1 MSNQRYVQLPN
12 RNTVRVN
19 GDGQIVVTFDTDLN
33 DVFEMAGNDRESWL
47 AEMVTGEVDG
57 LSNISY
63 RIVGTSGPHGLT
75 IEAAG
80 TLGDIEVEE
89 LKEED
94 LATQEFEVRVTR
106 VSYGSRT
113 IRLSARTLDEARDI
127 ADDDAGNHTYNEQ
140 HSEYIID
147 ASPVQ

>member
-12 RNTVRVN
+12 GNTARVN
-19 GDGQIVVTFDTDLN
+19 DGKIVVTFEADLN
-33 DVFEMAGNDRESWL
+33 DVFEMAGNDLESWL

-80 TLGDIEVEE
+80 TLADIEVED
-89 LKEED
+89 LKEGD
-94 LATQEFEVRVTR
+94 IPLQEFEVQVTR
-106 VSYGSRT
+106 MSYGSRT
-113 IRLSARTLDEARDI
+113 IRLSARTPDEARDI
-127 ADDDAGNHTYNEQ
+127 ADGDAGNHTYNEH
-140 HSEYIID
+140 HSEYIIQ